1 MKSETVLVH
10 ISKYINFFMRYPNRK
25 KSFSTKEKTAQIFF
39 ASAIKRFRTLLFK
52 LNACRLVEMF
62 FASPTTAWKLY
73 DAVK

>member
-39 ASAIKRFRTLLFK
+39 CECDKKVS
-52 LNACRLVEMF
+52 
-62 FASPTTAWKLY
+62 
-73 DAVK
+73 DATI